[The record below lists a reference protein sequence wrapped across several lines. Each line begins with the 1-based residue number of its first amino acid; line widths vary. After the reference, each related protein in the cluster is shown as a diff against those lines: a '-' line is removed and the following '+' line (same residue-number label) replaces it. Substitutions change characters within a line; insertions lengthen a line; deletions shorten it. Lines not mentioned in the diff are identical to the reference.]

1 MTRARQRHS
10 AIAIAVAAIAVLTL
24 GAAKPPLPVNR
35 LDGIRGRTSAAR
47 TQIDNLERQ
56 LQGALDASSVR
67 CIEAKFSPETRA
79 GGGCGGLE
87 EKVSE
92 GQILLELKD
101 YERAAILLFDAVE
114 TTGFDRSTV
123 YDDAVNALAEALYGS
138 ANLVGART
146 YFRLLVERGSRMY
159 GQHAIVRLIEIAG
172 RLNDYNSVDVYY
184 DAYLKMSGA
193 SVRPEIAYVRG
204 KQLVRAGR
212 YDDAIA
218 VLATVPRSNAAGLKA
233 AYLLAVAYLGKGGP
247 DATARAVELFRSVG
261 DSQARNADEKEVQ
274 ELAWLAQGRLYYELG
289 DLPRSSDAYQNIP
302 RESAHFPDMLFE
314 VTWTF
319 IKRGQLL
326 QERPDQ
332 AKAEFQKAVQ
342 ALDILLIAAPGSRLG
357 PDINILRGNLYLRL
371 GEHDKASAAFE
382 GVINDYRPTMEQLEV
397 LMRERGDAK
406 RLLND
411 IMAADEKKLTVD
423 SLLPPLAAQ
432 WAQGQQ
438 AIDEALRVYKDLR
451 VGKSE
456 VEAARGVIDRLN
468 RVLDSPNRVEL
479 FPAVAEIHAASLLAR
494 DRALQLVAEVADLQ
508 GEILRPYAGTGYA
521 EAVARR
527 KALEKKF
534 ETIPKTTA
542 GLSDRVNRIT
552 GRIDGLERDLF
563 KLSIAIDSQLAVLAA
578 INKYVVDLKGAGK
591 LEPADEEYWVAN
603 LNQVKAAVD
612 QLKQEHD
619 QLATQIRR
627 DREGL
632 TLAGGSGSQESEIR
646 AQLQQALQ
654 DEAALVN
661 AARAQ
666 APSDLARTLTEI
678 DAVSVEIDGLV
689 ARAIGLTRRL
699 DEAVGQRADMIR
711 RVITIE
717 QGRLDGYERQ
727 VLAYENEAGDAAA
740 NAASLALK
748 GVRDEFYDFVL
759 RADVGLVDMAW
770 QQKKEKSDEISRLVK
785 KERAELKSMDQ
796 EFGEVLQFE
805 D

>member
-1 MTRARQRHS
+1 MARARLRHS
-10 AIAIAVAAIAVLTL
+10 TIAVAIAPAVVLAL
-24 GAAKPPLPVNR
+24 VAARPAAPTNR
-35 LDGIRGRTSAAR
+35 LDILRGRTSAVRA
-47 TQIDNLERQ
+47 QIEGLERQ

-67 CIEAKFSPETRA
+67 CIEAKFSPEVKA

-101 YERAAILLFDAVE
+101 YERASILLFDAVE
-114 TTGFDRSTV
+114 TSGFERSAV
-123 YDDAVNALAEALYGS
+123 YDDAVNALAESLYGS
-138 ANLVGART
+138 GNLVGART
-146 YFRLLVERGSRMY
+146 YFRLLVERGARMY
-159 GQHAIVRLIEIAG
+159 AQHAIVRLIEIAG
-172 RLNDYNSVDVYY
+172 RLNDYNSIDVYY

-218 VLATVPRSNAAGLKA
+218 VLGTVPRSNAAGLKA
-233 AYLLAVAYLGKGGP
+233 AYLQAVALLGKGGP
-247 DATARAVELFRSVG
+247 EATARAAVLFRSVG
-261 DSQARNADEKEVQ
+261 DSQPRNTEEKEVQ

-289 DLPRSSDAYQNIP
+289 DLSKSSDAYQNIP
-302 RESAHFPDMLFE
+302 RDSVHFPDMLFE

-319 IKRGQLL
+319 IKRGQML
-326 QERPDQ
+326 QDKPDQ

-357 PDINILRGNLYLRL
+357 PDINLLRGNLYLRL
-371 GEHDKASAAFE
+371 GEHDKATAAFE
-382 GVINDYRPTMEQLEV
+382 GVISDYRPTMEQLEQ
-397 LMRERGDAK
+397 LMHERGDAK

-411 IMAADEKKLTVD
+411 IMAADERKLTVD

-432 WAQGQQ
+432 WAQGQE

-456 VEAARGVIDRLN
+456 VEAARAVIDRLN

-494 DRALQLVAEVADLQ
+494 DRALELVAEVADVQ
-508 GEILRPYAGTGYA
+508 GELLRPYAGSGYA

-527 KALEKKF
+527 KELEKKF
-534 ETIPKTTA
+534 ATIPKTTA
-542 GLSDRVNRIT
+542 GLSERVNRIT

-578 INKYVVDLKGAGK
+578 INKYAVDLKSAGK
-591 LEPADEEYWVAN
+591 LDAADEEYWISN
-603 LNQVKAAVD
+603 LNQVKAAIS

-627 DREGL
+627 EREGL

-654 DEAALVN
+654 QEAALVN
-661 AARAQ
+661 AARGQ
-666 APSDLARTLTEI
+666 APADLGRSLTEI

-689 ARAIGLTRRL
+689 ARALGLTRRL
-699 DEAVGQRADMIR
+699 DVAVDQRADMIR

-727 VLAYENEAGDAAA
+727 VLAFENEAGDAAA
-740 NAASLALK
+740 SAAALALK

-770 QQKKEKSDEISRLVK
+770 QKKKEKSDEISRLVK
-785 KERAELKSMDQ
+785 KERAELKAMDL

>member
-1 MTRARQRHS
+1 MARARLRHS
-10 AIAIAVAAIAVLTL
+10 TIAVAIAPAVVLAL
-24 GAAKPPLPVNR
+24 VAARPAAPTNR
-35 LDGIRGRTSAAR
+35 LDILRGRTSAVRA
-47 TQIDNLERQ
+47 QIEGLERQ

-67 CIEAKFSPETRA
+67 CIEAKFSPEVKA

-101 YERAAILLFDAVE
+101 YERASILLFDAVE
-114 TTGFDRSTV
+114 TSGFERSAV
-123 YDDAVNALAEALYGS
+123 YDDAVNALAESLYGS
-138 ANLVGART
+138 GNLVGART
-146 YFRLLVERGSRMY
+146 YFRLLVERGARMY
-159 GQHAIVRLIEIAG
+159 AQHAIVRLIEIAG
-172 RLNDYNSVDVYY
+172 RLNDYNSIDVYY

-218 VLATVPRSNAAGLKA
+218 VLGTVPRSNAAGLKA
-233 AYLLAVAYLGKGGP
+233 AYLQAVALLGKGGP
-247 DATARAVELFRSVG
+247 EATARAAELFRSVG
-261 DSQARNADEKEVQ
+261 DSQPRNTEEKEVQ

-289 DLPRSSDAYQNIP
+289 DLSKSSDAYQNIP
-302 RESAHFPDMLFE
+302 RDSVHFPDMLFE

-319 IKRGQLL
+319 IKRGQML
-326 QERPDQ
+326 QDKPDQ

-357 PDINILRGNLYLRL
+357 PDINLLRGNLYLRL
-371 GEHDKASAAFE
+371 GEHDKATAAFE
-382 GVINDYRPTMEQLEV
+382 GVISDYRPTMEQLEQ
-397 LMRERGDAK
+397 LMHERGDAK

-411 IMAADEKKLTVD
+411 IMAADERKLTVD

-432 WAQGQQ
+432 WAQGQE

-456 VEAARGVIDRLN
+456 VEAARAVIDRLN

-494 DRALQLVAEVADLQ
+494 DRALELVAEVADVQ
-508 GEILRPYAGTGYA
+508 GELLRPYAGSGYA

-527 KALEKKF
+527 KELEKKF
-534 ETIPKTTA
+534 ATIPKTTA
-542 GLSDRVNRIT
+542 GLSERVNRIT

-578 INKYVVDLKGAGK
+578 INKYAVDLKSAGK
-591 LEPADEEYWVAN
+591 LDAADEEYWISN
-603 LNQVKAAVD
+603 LNQVKAAIS

-627 DREGL
+627 EREGL

-654 DEAALVN
+654 QEAALVN
-661 AARAQ
+661 AARGQ
-666 APSDLARTLTEI
+666 APADLGRSLTEI

-689 ARAIGLTRRL
+689 ARALGLTRRL
-699 DEAVGQRADMIR
+699 DVAVDQRADMIR

-727 VLAYENEAGDAAA
+727 VLAFENEAGDAAA
-740 NAASLALK
+740 SAAALALK

-770 QQKKEKSDEISRLVK
+770 QKKKEKSDEISRLVK
-785 KERAELKSMDQ
+785 KERAELKAMDL